1 MKNSLLLLATFLA
14 PCFAETLTQGE
25 RDRLMSDMHATR
37 KRFLDSIAGLSEKQW
52 NFKPDEKVWSVAE
65 CAEHITLSENF
76 IFEVAS
82 VKLMQTPAAPE
93 KKELVKGKDEF
104 MMTAIRD
111 RSAKFQAPEPLK
123 PTTRQWPTIE
133 AVSREFRARRDAHIA
148 YVQTTQDDL
157 RNHFLAHP
165 VAKIADGYQ
174 WLIML
179 SAHSDRHTAQIL
191 EVKARPD
198 FPK

>member
-1 MKNSLLLLATFLA
+1 MKNSLLLFAAFLA

-25 RDRLMSDMHATR
+25 RDRLMSEMHATR

-52 NFKPDEKVWSVAE
+52 NFKPDDKTWSVAE

-76 IFEVAS
+76 IFDLVTQR
-82 VKLMQTPAAPE
+82 LMKTPAAPE
-93 KKELVKGKDEF
+93 KKDLVKGKDEF

-123 PTTRQWPTIE
+123 PATKQWPTIE
-133 AVSREFRARRDAHIA
+133 GISKEFRTRRDAHIA

-157 RNHFLAHP
+157 RSHFLDHP
-165 VAKIADGYQ
+165 VAKTADGYQ
-174 WLIML
+174 WLIL
-179 SAHSDRHTAQIL
+179 VSSHSDRHVSQIL